1 MYCFFQPVCWL
12 DSKDPVEKSEVLE
25 KWQSLWI
32 CAVLYGSTWNLYFY
46 KICIKIIFLLDSVAQ
61 GKVRTLT
68 PRMNALSRAAPL
80 QCWANSPDCTH
91 KEKLQGSN
99 LVPLKVHPEVPW
111 VHTCPSWEK
120 KRNFLTPRVKGI
132 GEEYLMMV
140 ALTITP
146 LDSRNILQNW

>member
-1 MYCFFQPVCWL
+1 MYCFFHPVCWL

-46 KICIKIIFLLDSVAQ
+46 KIFIKIIFSLDNVAQ

-68 PRMNALSRAAPL
+68 PWMNALSRAPNAVL
-80 QCWANSPDCTH
+80 GQQSRLH
-91 KEKLQGSN
+91 SQGETAGFKPCSF
-99 LVPLKVHPEVPW
+99 ES
-111 VHTCPSWEK
+111 PSWSPLGAYLPQLK
-120 KRNFLTPRVKGI
+120 RKRNFLTPRVKGI

-146 LDSRNILQNW
+146 LDSRSVRQNW